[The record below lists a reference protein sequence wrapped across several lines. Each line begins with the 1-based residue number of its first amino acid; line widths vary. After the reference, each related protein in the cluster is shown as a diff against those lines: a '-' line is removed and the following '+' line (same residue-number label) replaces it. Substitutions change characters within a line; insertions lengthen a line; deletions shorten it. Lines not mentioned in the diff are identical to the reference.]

1 VADLEEAVTPL
12 GRRTVGSPQLFV
24 VIYTLLAS
32 AIYFSLGVAVDHAFT
47 LTPLVY
53 LLGGIF
59 FLLAAMTYVEGASLH
74 QERAGATVFARY
86 AFNELWSFV
95 AGWALLLDYVILIA
109 ITVVSATSYLAAYWS
124 DLGAWG
130 PALVLDT
137 LVIGYVA
144 MRNIRGFS
152 SRRARRVAALVI
164 ADFALHLVLIV
175 AGLLMFFSWDK
186 IADPVDIG
194 TMPTWSGIVF
204 AVGLATVVFTGL
216 ESASGLS
223 GEVAI
228 GRRGLKRLIAVAG
241 AVVMVVYVG
250 IAAVAVSALPVA
262 GGSGALGELFLEAP
276 MLDVAAAFDAEWGS
290 GRALE
295 YVIAAAAAA
304 TLIAGANSAMLGLSR
319 LAYSLAT
326 HRQIPSAVGRLHP
339 TRATPVVVIGIAAV
353 IAAVLAATED
363 VNFLAG
369 IFAFGA
375 LLSLTIAHLAIIVLR
390 FREPDRDRPYRIPFS
405 VGKVPVPAAI
415 GAVFSLAAWIGVVI
429 THEGA
434 RYAGLVWMVAWL
446 ALYLIYRLSEGKSLT
461 QRIVVPEK
469 ALKREAVGAEYGS
482 ILVPILGTPLDDDIV
497 QTAGRLAAE
506 EIEDGDDQREG
517 ATIEALWVFEVPMAL
532 PIDARLPEA
541 QLENARTA
549 LRRAKAVGEEYGGVE
564 VATATVR
571 ARRAGQAIVDEA
583 RRRGVE
589 LIVMGAEEPSRIRGG
604 AMLGGRASMENFVG
618 EATKY
623 VVNKAHCR
631 VILTAPAA
639 ADPRPELPPS

>member
-1 VADLEEAVTPL
+1 METPVTL
-12 GRRTVGSPQLFV
+12 ARRGVGSPQLFV

-32 AIYFSLGVAVDHAFT
+32 AIYFSLGVAADHAFT

-53 LLGGIF
+53 LLGGVF

-74 QERAGATVFARY
+74 QDRAGATVFARY
-86 AFNELWSFV
+86 AFNELWSFI

-109 ITVVSATSYLAAYWS
+109 VTTFSATNYLAAYWS
-124 DLGAWG
+124 ELGEG
-130 PALVLDT
+130 ALSLI
-137 LVIGYVA
+137 LGLAFIAYVA
-144 MRNIRGFS
+144 VRNVLGFS
-152 SRRARRVAALVI
+152 RGRTKRVAALVI
-164 ADFALHLVLIV
+164 ADFVLQVVLIV
-175 AGLLMFFSWDK
+175 AGLILFFSWDK
-186 IADPVDIG
+186 ISGPVDIG

-204 AVGLATVVFTGL
+204 ATGLATVVFTGL

-223 GEVAI
+223 GEVAV
-228 GRRGLKRLIAVAG
+228 GRRGLRRLIFTAG
-241 AVVMVVYVG
+241 SAVMVVYVG
-250 IAAVAVSALPVA
+250 IAVVAVTALPVS
-262 GGSGALGELFLEAP
+262 GGPAAIGSHWLEAP
-276 MLDVAAAFDAEWGS
+276 MLNVAAAFDARWSSGS
-290 GRALE
+290 VVE
-295 YVIAAAAAA
+295 YVVAAAAAA

-326 HRQIPSAVGRLHP
+326 NRQIPSALGRLHP
-339 TRATPVVVIGIAAV
+339 TRSTPIVVI
-353 IAAVLAATED
+353 VLAAIIAGALEASED
-363 VNFLAG
+363 ADFLVG

-375 LLSLTIAHLAIIVLR
+375 LLGLTIAHLSIIVLR
-390 FREPDRDRPYRIPFS
+390 YREPTRDRPYRIPLS
-405 VGKVPVPAAI
+405 VRVGGGDLPIPAVL
-415 GAVFSLAAWIGVVI
+415 GAVVSLAAWVGVMV

-434 RYAGLVWMVAWL
+434 RYVGLGWMAGGLL
-446 ALYLIYRLSEGKSLT
+446 LYVIYRVTQGKSLT
-461 QRIVVPEK
+461 QRVTVPAK
-469 ALKREAVGAEYGS
+469 ALRREAVEVEYGS
-482 ILVPILGTPLDDDIV
+482 ILVPIFGTPLDDDIV

-506 EIEDGDDQREG
+506 EVDDGDEDTGG

-541 QLENARTA
+541 QLETARAA

-589 LIVMGAEEPSRIRGG
+589 LIVLAAEEPSRIRGG
-604 AMLGGRASMENFVG
+604 AKLGGRASMDNFVG

-631 VILTAPAA
+631 VILTAPAG
-639 ADPRPELPPS
+639 DRPGPPPS